1 MYVDRSTNFTNY
13 NTCICQITMQ
23 WVLLCLLFIFS
34 ALLLNSIISAFKPEF
49 VAVRAVQFTDMIKE
63 CEDTGFPKVKPLSSD
78 QIFSFFCVP
87 EKLQELLIC
96 GVCQR
101 RIYF

>member
-1 MYVDRSTNFTNY
+1 MYVDRSTNFINY

-23 WVLLCLLFIFS
+23 WVLLCLLLIFS

-78 QIFSFFCVP
+78 QIFSFF
-87 EKLQELLIC
+87 
-96 GVCQR
+96 
-101 RIYF
+101 

>member
-1 MYVDRSTNFTNY
+1 MPNNPAVGLTVPSSY
-13 NTCICQITMQ
+13 
-23 WVLLCLLFIFS
+23 LS

-78 QIFSFFCVP
+78 QIFSFF
-87 EKLQELLIC
+87 
-96 GVCQR
+96 
-101 RIYF
+101 

>member
-1 MYVDRSTNFTNY
+1 
-13 NTCICQITMQ
+13 MQ
-23 WVLLCLLFIFS
+23 WVLLCLLLIFS

-49 VAVRAVQFTDMIKE
+49 IAVRAVQFTDMIKE

-87 EKLQELLIC
+87 EKLEESLIC